1 MVGAG
6 NWTRALAAVPRIC
19 RVQKEAKRGEGE
31 VARKRKNWDCAGSPV
46 LRDVRVKKFSFLL
59 LGARKKFAEI
69 FGYPAQSAVLVVHYL
84 IVSSWIFRLALNA
97 TPTYFLYR
105 MSQLRFSSLISRL
118 FANGFL

>member
-46 LRDVRVKKFSFLL
+46 LRDVRVKMLFF
-59 LGARKKFAEI
+59 
-69 FGYPAQSAVLVVHYL
+69 L
-84 IVSSWIFRLALNA
+84 IVRCKKGIC
-97 TPTYFLYR
+97 
-105 MSQLRFSSLISRL
+105 
-118 FANGFL
+118 